1 MRTRRARLAAL
12 LAAAALGLVGCGGEE
27 PDTEGVEQE
36 LEEGAEDV
44 QQEVEDAGDD
54 GGDDG

>member
-27 PDTEGVEQE
+27 PNTEGIEQE

-54 GGDDG
+54 G